1 MMNPFRFGIMGAGSI
16 AGRFAGVVSRM
27 EDAAV
32 TAVAS
37 KSREK
42 AECFVSSHCPNALP
56 YDSYQEMLENEK
68 PDAVYI
74 ATTPDSHFALTKLCL
89 THGVP
94 VLCEKA
100 MFVTGKEAEDA
111 FSLSEEK
118 GVFAMEALWSR
129 FLPANK
135 KAKEWLD
142 TGRIGKPVHMEIRV
156 GFPAPSDP
164 ALRYFSPVLCGG
176 ATTDITVY
184 AYELAR
190 FYIEKQIRTL
200 SVTAV
205 RSESGVDATDLI
217 SIGYGDMTASLATS
231 FEALYDNAAVIF
243 GTKGKIVVPNP
254 HCASEAF
261 LTSDCGN
268 EHFRDEG
275 PDGFTY
281 EIEETVRCVRD
292 GLTESPV
299 VPHALTKDCAELF
312 DRICLAADVE
322 RPIRE

>member
-1 MMNPFRFGIMGAGSI
+1 MKPFRFGIMGAGGI
-16 AGRFAGVVSRM
+16 AGRFAGVISRM
-27 EDAAV
+27 EDV
-32 TAVAS
+32 TVAAVAS

-42 AECFVSSHCPNALP
+42 AEGFVSSFCPSAVP
-56 YDSYQEMLENEK
+56 FDSYEHMLESEK

-100 MFVTGKEAEDA
+100 MFVTGKEAAEA
-111 FSLSEEK
+111 FALSKEK

-142 TGRIGKPVHMEIRV
+142 MGKIGKPVHMEIRI

-164 ALRYFSPVLCGG
+164 ALRYFSPTLCGG

-190 FYIEKQIRTL
+190 FYIEKPIKTL

-205 RSESGVDATDLI
+205 RSESGVDATDLV
-217 SIGYGDMTASLATS
+217 SIGYGDMTAALATS

-254 HCASEAF
+254 HCASEAI
-261 LTSDCGN
+261 LTSADGN
-268 EHFRDEG
+268 ERFRDEG

-281 EIEETVRCVRD
+281 EIEETVRCIRA

-299 VPHALTKDCAELF
+299 VPHALTKDCADLF
-312 DRICLAADVE
+312 DRICRAAGVE
-322 RPIRE
+322 RPTRE